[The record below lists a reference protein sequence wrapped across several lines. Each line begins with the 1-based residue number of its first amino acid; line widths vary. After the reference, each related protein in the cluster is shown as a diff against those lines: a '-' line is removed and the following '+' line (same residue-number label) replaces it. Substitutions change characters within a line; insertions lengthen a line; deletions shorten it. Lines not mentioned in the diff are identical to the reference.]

1 MSASDVKIEE
11 KYDVTKSF
19 ATFLPHVDDGAFEV
33 ECTEKLTELLRVLE
47 EQALATCRNTAG
59 RLTVTLD
66 FKVDEKGNTTLH
78 GDVAVKKPKPK
89 RGGTHMWL
97 LKGKL
102 SNRNPRQVELALRD
116 VSSPTRVV
124 DTTAPAAPAKDVK

>member
-1 MSASDVKIEE
+1 MSAADIKIEE
-11 KYDVTKSF
+11 KYDVTRSF
-19 ATFLPHVDDGAFEV
+19 ATFLPHVDDGAFEA
-33 ECTEKLTELLRVLE
+33 ECTEKMGELLTVLE
-47 EQALATCRNTAG
+47 AQALATCRNTAG
-59 RLTVTLD
+59 RITVTLD

-102 SNRNPRQVELALRD
+102 SNRNPRQQELPLRD

-124 DTTAPAAPAKDVK
+124 DNSQPSATKEVK